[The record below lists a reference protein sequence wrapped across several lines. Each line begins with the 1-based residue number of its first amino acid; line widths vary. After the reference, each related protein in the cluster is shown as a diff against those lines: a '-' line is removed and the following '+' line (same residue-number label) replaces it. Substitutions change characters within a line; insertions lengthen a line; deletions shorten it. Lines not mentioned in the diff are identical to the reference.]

1 MRNILVILCIVGL
14 AAAGVIIDRPRLNLN
29 VVQGS
34 QNGIG
39 RLYTMSRDELLRQKF
54 ILDILRQVELPL
66 EDRLLLEIN
75 IDGVTD
81 ENMYIGPLDDDML
94 MVLDLIRNNRILD
107 RNVLCSYTN
116 EMHIRQLLGLYRLF
130 VRCRDF
136 QRLQKLAV
144 YARRYINPVLF
155 VNALT
160 LALQDRADTEML
172 IVPALYEILPRYYL
186 DDSVIRTV
194 ENLERDT
201 NQIGTVAKNDVSL
214 RPSLFDLTQLR
225 RNAKLNFNPFVGG
238 NGVGIFDKSQL
249 WMPWRDLHQQ
259 LAMQKAAA
267 LGGNRLI
274 MFDKNKENMSLRII
288 PMGNSQG
295 HLSEDIGL
303 RSFLNIL
310 LDELVVEQSR
320 TLKNLDRDVITNEE
334 QDLGRRSTFL
344 NRERNI
350 LDRVEPVRRYEDEDV
365 MFKNRDRVESLR
377 RDDITLNR
385 GDMNLPF
392 RRDMDVRETRRDND
406 IRMNQDIPI
415 RRLDNDD
422 DELMRKN
429 RGYVGSN
436 RLNLLNGKKGYEG
449 ILNRDINED
458 VGVNRNLGIERNFD
472 VNRRLNIDGDD
483 ELTRLNREHVG
494 STKLGLLYGKRGIL
508 NRDTNTKY
516 DVNRVQRDRN
526 LEIERDF
533 QANRFLGMKRNFGMD
548 RNIDVQNRERDE
560 DLLLKRNLDI
570 DRNVDL
576 NRNLRVDREDNV
588 MYRRN
593 YDNDLPTT
601 SVDDDRLLH
610 VSGKRLNLLNSKTR
624 NVPLNEIM
632 QGERTDEVRRMPRS
646 IDRTTG
652 DDRRQRMGQ
661 LILYHLQQLV
671 ARLNVEHISQQQNVG
686 RVSLLKNTNNVDVR
700 ENLGHSVVDN
710 VRDQILTRQR
720 TIQGSNTIVDVMRGI
735 GQINRM
741 DNLNFDMNRIQGGR
755 LDNFDLT
762 MLEDFHLDERT
773 RSVVIEKMQEISKR
787 LETTLE
793 QTITHL
799 SERQLHYSKLG
810 LDDEIIIRE
819 IDRLILNEILQEIV
833 NLSEYVEGGQISK
846 ILETPIT
853 QLLLRYTINTIERQ
867 IQQLRRPRNLDEIA
881 FDGVTI
887 NNVKVDDFRTYVE
900 EVDVDLTNLLNTMDG
915 GLEKSQ
921 RTVIGRMPRLNHKSF
936 AINLDLTSQR
946 NQRVVV
952 RTLMVPKFDALG
964 RVMTPEEQRRN
975 ALLLDIVDV
984 DLTTGRNVIKRKSRD
999 ITWTGRDVTTYSE
1012 LYERVMRAMQ
1022 GNVDLTMNPLFG
1034 QTTLL
1039 PHRLLI
1045 PRGRVE
1051 GLAMQLLVIITPVD
1065 DNIQATRIISDERR
1079 RDVNTRFGFDSLLL
1093 DDLPLIYP
1101 MDRDLIDFQ
1110 KLLNLPNVSI
1120 KDILIYH
1127 EDKVKR
1133 LPQ

>member
-1 MRNILVILCIVGL
+1 MRNILVILCIVGF

-81 ENMYIGPLDDDML
+81 ENMYMGPLDDDML

-130 VRCRDF
+130 VRCHDF

-172 IVPALYEILPRYYL
+172 IVPALYEILPKYYL

-201 NQIGTVAKNDVSL
+201 NQIGMVAKNDVSV
-214 RPSLFDLTQLR
+214 RPSLFDITQLR
-225 RNAKLNFNPFVGG
+225 RNARLNFNPFVGG

-259 LAMQKAAA
+259 LAMQKAGAM
-267 LGGNRLI
+267 GGNRLI
-274 MFDKNKENMSLRII
+274 MFDQNKENMLLRII

-320 TLKNLDRDVITNEE
+320 ALKNLDRDVITNEE

-344 NRERNI
+344 SRERNI

-365 MFKNRDRVESLR
+365 IFRNRDRVEPLR

-385 GDMNLPF
+385 GDMNLPL

-415 RRLDNDD
+415 RRLDRDD
-422 DELMRKN
+422 DE
-429 RGYVGSN
+429 
-436 RLNLLNGKKGYEG
+436 
-449 ILNRDINED
+449 
-458 VGVNRNLGIERNFD
+458 
-472 VNRRLNIDGDD
+472 
-483 ELTRLNREHVG
+483 LNREHVG

-526 LEIERDF
+526 LEMERDF

-560 DLLLKRNLDI
+560 DLLLKRNLDM
-570 DRNVDL
+570 DRNVEM

-610 VSGKRLNLLNSKTR
+610 VSGRRLNLLNSKTR

-646 IDRTTG
+646 IDQTTG

-661 LILYHLQQLV
+661 LILHHLQQLV
-671 ARLNVEHISQQQNVG
+671 ARLNVEHISQQQHLG
-686 RVSLLKNTNNVDVR
+686 RVSLLKNTNNMDVR

-720 TIQGSNTIVDVMRGI
+720 TIQGSNNIVDVMRGM

-741 DNLNFDMNRIQGGR
+741 ENLNYDVNRIQGGR

-762 MLEDFHLDERT
+762 LLEDFHLDERT
-773 RSVVIEKMQEISKR
+773 RAVVIEKMQEISKR

-810 LDDEIIIRE
+810 LDDEIIVRE

-900 EVDVDLTNLLNTMDG
+900 EVDVDLTNLLNTRDG

-984 DLTTGRNVIKRKSRD
+984 DLTIGRNVIKRKSRD

-1012 LYERVMRAMQ
+1012 LYERVMRAME

-1065 DNIQATRIISDERR
+1065 DNIQTTRIISDERR

-1120 KDILIYH
+1120 KDVLIYH
-1127 EDKVKR
+1127 EDKVKQR

>member
-1 MRNILVILCIVGL
+1 MRNILVILCIVGF
-14 AAAGVIIDRPRLNLN
+14 AAAGVIVDRPRLNLN

-81 ENMYIGPLDDDML
+81 ENMYMGPLDDDML

-107 RNVLCSYTN
+107 RNVMCSYTN
-116 EMHIRQLLGLYRLF
+116 EVHIRQLLGLYRLF

-144 YARRYINPVLF
+144 YARRYVNPVLF

-201 NQIGTVAKNDVSL
+201 NQIGTIAKNDVSV

-225 RNAKLNFNPFVGG
+225 RNAKLNFNPFFGG

-259 LAMQKAAA
+259 LAMQKAATI
-267 LGGNRLI
+267 GGNRLI
-274 MFDKNKENMSLRII
+274 MFDQNKENMSLRII

-320 TLKNLDRDVITNEE
+320 AMKNLDRDVITNEK
-334 QDLGRRSTFL
+334 QDLGRRSIFL

-365 MFKNRDRVESLR
+365 MFKNRDRVEPLR
-377 RDDITLNR
+377 RDDIIMNR
-385 GDMNLPF
+385 GDMNLPL
-392 RRDMDVRETRRDND
+392 RRDMDVREIRRDND

-422 DELMRKN
+422 DELMRM
-429 RGYVGSN
+429 
-436 RLNLLNGKKGYEG
+436 
-449 ILNRDINED
+449 
-458 VGVNRNLGIERNFD
+458 
-472 VNRRLNIDGDD
+472 
-483 ELTRLNREHVG
+483 NREHVG

-516 DVNRVQRDRN
+516 DVNRVQMDRN

-533 QANRFLGMKRNFGMD
+533 QANRFMGVKRNFGMD

-560 DLLLKRNLDI
+560 DLLLKRNLDM
-570 DRNVDL
+570 DRNVEM

-610 VSGKRLNLLNSKTR
+610 VSGRRLNLLNSKTR
-624 NVPLNEIM
+624 NVPLNEIL
-632 QGERTDEVRRMPRS
+632 QGERTDEVRRIPRS

-661 LILYHLQQLV
+661 LILHHLQQLV

-710 VRDQILTRQR
+710 VRDQMLTRQR
-720 TIQGSNTIVDVMRGI
+720 RGSNNIV
-735 GQINRM
+735 
-741 DNLNFDMNRIQGGR
+741 DNLNFDVNKIQGGR
-755 LDNFDLT
+755 FDNFDLT

-773 RSVVIEKMQEISKR
+773 KVVVIEKMQEISKR

-799 SERQLHYSKLG
+799 SERQLHYNKLG

-900 EVDVDLTNLLNTMDG
+900 EVDVDLTNLLNKRDG

-921 RTVIGRMPRLNHKSF
+921 RTVIGRVPRLNHKSF
-936 AINLDLTSQR
+936 VINLDLTSQR

-984 DLTTGRNVIKRKSRD
+984 DLTIGRNVIKRKSRD

-1051 GLAMQLLVIITPVD
+1051 GLAMQLLVIISPFD

-1079 RDVNTRFGFDSLLL
+1079 RDVNTRFGFNSLLL

-1120 KDILIYH
+1120 KDVLIYH
-1127 EDKVKR
+1127 EDKVKQR

>member
-1 MRNILVILCIVGL
+1 MRNILVILCIVGF

-116 EMHIRQLLGLYRLF
+116 EVHIRQLLGLYRLF

-144 YARRYINPVLF
+144 YARRYVNPVLF

-186 DDSVIRTV
+186 DDSVVRTV
-194 ENLERDT
+194 DNLERDT
-201 NQIGTVAKNDVSL
+201 NQIGMVAKNDVSV

-225 RNAKLNFNPFVGG
+225 RNAKLNFNPFFGG

-259 LAMQKAAA
+259 LAMQKAGAM
-267 LGGNRLI
+267 GGNRLI
-274 MFDKNKENMSLRII
+274 MFDQNKENMSLRII

-295 HLSEDIGL
+295 HLSEDIGV

-320 TLKNLDRDVITNEE
+320 AFKNLDRDVITNEE

-350 LDRVEPVRRYEDEDV
+350 MDRVEAVRRYEDEDV
-365 MFKNRDRVESLR
+365 MFRNRDRVEPLR
-377 RDDITLNR
+377 RDDIIMNR
-385 GDMNLPF
+385 GDMNLPL

-415 RRLDNDD
+415 RRLDSDD
-422 DELMRKN
+422 DELM
-429 RGYVGSN
+429 
-436 RLNLLNGKKGYEG
+436 
-449 ILNRDINED
+449 
-458 VGVNRNLGIERNFD
+458 
-472 VNRRLNIDGDD
+472 
-483 ELTRLNREHVG
+483 RLNREHVG

-516 DVNRVQRDRN
+516 DVNRVQDRN
-526 LEIERDF
+526 LEMERDF
-533 QANRFLGMKRNFGMD
+533 QANRFMGMKRNFGMD

-560 DLLLKRNLDI
+560 YLLLKRNLDM
-570 DRNVDL
+570 DRNVEM
-576 NRNLRVDREDNV
+576 NRNLRVDREDNM

-610 VSGKRLNLLNSKTR
+610 VSGRRLNLLNSKTR

-661 LILYHLQQLV
+661 LILHHLQQLV

-710 VRDQILTRQR
+710 VRDQMLTRQR
-720 TIQGSNTIVDVMRGI
+720 TIQGSNNIVDVMRGI

-741 DNLNFDMNRIQGGR
+741 DNLNYDVNRIQGGR

-762 MLEDFHLDERT
+762 LLEDFHLDERT
-773 RSVVIEKMQEISKR
+773 RAVVIEKMQEISKR

-900 EVDVDLTNLLNTMDG
+900 EVDVDLTNLLNTRDG

-936 AINLDLTSQR
+936 VINLDLTSQR

-984 DLTTGRNVIKRKSRD
+984 DLTIGRNAVKRKSRD

-1022 GNVDLTMNPLFG
+1022 GNDDLTMNPLFG

-1110 KLLNLPNVSI
+1110 KLLNLPNVSV